1 MNIGGVDVSEQQQ
14 QKGDLCVCRASAPTA
29 LLRREWGRRAG
40 GCPPPRWGW
49 GVPTF
54 ESSAQSVLS
63 AISTRRHR
71 CQMRRFHS

>member
-1 MNIGGVDVSEQQQ
+1 M
-14 QKGDLCVCRASAPTA
+14 A
-29 LLRREWGRRAG
+29 LLRREWGGRAG